1 MFTALNGNNNTF
13 ICYFTD
19 YIDSLI
25 IFIRHRFY
33 VSSKFKSYSGESTCK
48 PYYKNRLKSP
58 ITQRIRV
65 LYRKRAKPVGHL
77 VEKALSICKV
87 HGKLKWLYVKGFQ
100 ANAHEVWK
108 ALHTHTQQG
117 CNEHCMFGREACTKI
132 SMTPWHIIGNC
143 ISFPLILSSIINFL
157 SQRRLQLYHQL
168 GLKISTF
175 HLTIIL

>member
-77 VEKALSICKV
+77 VKKALSICKV

-108 ALHTHTQQG
+108 ALHTHTHSKG
-117 CNEHCMFGREACTKI
+117 VMSTACLAGKPAPKYQWLPGT
-132 SMTPWHIIGNC
+132 SLVTVSP
-143 ISFPLILSSIINFL
+143 FL
-157 SQRRLQLYHQL
+157 WFYPQ
-168 GLKISTF
+168 
-175 HLTIIL
+175 